1 VENNSSTVGQST
13 FQTIKEDIIFG
24 ILKPGLK
31 LKLSV
36 LKDQYKAS
44 VSILRETLNRLSSE
58 GFVEAKDQ
66 RGFYVATTSKEDF
79 LEIANLRILLESYA
93 LELSINNG
101 DSDWEGNLVA
111 AHHKLNLAEKSIQT
125 DHYFEKNIWKKCDH
139 EFHQALIQAC
149 DSKNLLKLHS
159 TLYDKYF
166 RYEMLLLTFQGKE
179 DSEHQDLLNA
189 ALNRDVK
196 LAQKLL
202 KNHIESAETY
212 LIHAY

>member
-1 VENNSSTVGQST
+1 MGKILTTVGQST

-24 ILKPGLK
+24 NLKPGLK
-31 LKLSV
+31 LKLGV
-36 LKDQYKAS
+36 LKDQYSAS
-44 VSILRETLNRLSSE
+44 VSILRETLNRLASE

-79 LEIANLRILLESYA
+79 LEIANLRILLECYA
-93 LELSINNG
+93 LELSIKNG
-101 DSDWEGNLVA
+101 DSEWEGNLVS
-111 AHHKLNLAEKSIQT
+111 AHHKLSLAEKEIQT
-125 DHYFEKNIWKKCDH
+125 NHYYEKNIWKKCDH
-139 EFHQALIQAC
+139 NFHHALIQAC
-149 DSKNLLKLHS
+149 DSKNLLSLHS

-179 DSEHQDLLNA
+179 DTEHQDMLNA

-202 KNHIESAETY
+202 KNHIQSAEEY
-212 LIHAY
+212 LIQAY

>member
-1 VENNSSTVGQST
+1 MENNSSTVGQST
-13 FQTIKEDIIFG
+13 FQIIKEDIIFG
-24 ILKPGLK
+24 VLKPGLK
-31 LKLSV
+31 LKLSA
-36 LKDQYKAS
+36 LKQQYTVS
-44 VSILRETLNRLSSE
+44 VSILRETLNKLASE

-101 DSDWEGNLVA
+101 DSDWEGNLVS
-111 AHHKLNLAEKSIQT
+111 AHHKLSIAEKSIQT
-125 DHYFEKNIWKKCDH
+125 DHFFEKDIWKKCDH
-139 EFHQALIQAC
+139 DFHQALIQAC

-179 DSEHQDLLNA
+179 DTEHKDLLDA

-196 LAQKLL
+196 LAQRLL
-202 KNHIESAETY
+202 KSHIESAETY
-212 LIHAY
+212 LLHAY